1 MNIDPSL
8 WGPSSWK
15 FLHYITVGY
24 PEKPSDE
31 IKKNTYNFFMALKYL
46 LPCEKCRYDYANH
59 LNKYP
64 LLDDI
69 LSSRTKLINWLIN
82 IHNEVNMSTNKP
94 IIDYGK
100 ALEVYTTGSIEHE
113 PFLEKIKKK
122 LDSRTLTIIIALFLL
137 IIFIIIILYNRS

>member
-46 LPCEKCRYDYANH
+46 LPCERCRYDYANH

-94 IIDYGK
+94 IIGYDK
-100 ALEVYTTGSIEHE
+100 AVELYTSSIEHE

-122 LDSRTLTIIIALFLL
+122 LDSRTLTIIIALFLI
-137 IIFIIIILYNRS
+137 IIFIVIILYNRS